1 MHTPKKFSK
10 CLNMLA
16 KVINEHFDF
25 LSGDSLFMAFD
36 TIMKYKGK
44 FSQEEDRILIETLYF
59 KIVELSS

>member
-1 MHTPKKFSK
+1 
-10 CLNMLA
+10 MLA